1 VHHGGTGWAI
11 SRPPFG
17 EAYDMYHPPIFFDP
31 GFVVNV
37 IAGWL
42 LTAAG
47 AVMLLLA
54 GVWLSVAGEWLDG
67 APKPA
72 AFRGLSAIGLAV
84 FLAGLL
90 WQIVGYYRVGAV
102 TW

>member
-1 VHHGGTGWAI
+1 
-11 SRPPFG
+11 
-17 EAYDMYHPPIFFDP
+17 MYHPTIFFDP
-31 GFVVNV
+31 VFVVNV

-54 GVWLSVAGEWLDG
+54 GVWMSVAGEWLKG
-67 APKPA
+67 EPKPA
-72 AFRGLSAIGLAV
+72 AFRGLCAMGLAV
-84 FLAGLL
+84 FLAGCL